1 MLYDSMQNGI
11 YADVRKQTRSS
22 ITALFYMKTLYV
34 RKFELE
40 EGEGVQ
46 GGFSSSVFREGICF
60 FPFPRDK
67 NPIEE
72 AIEGLKFQSSAR
84 QGFIPERM
92 EAPQM
97 MLGRHAV
104 RGNADPRFRGEE
116 GVERKQRITISGVR
130 LARER

>member
-22 ITALFYMKTLYV
+22 ITALFYMKILYA
-34 RKFELE
+34 RKFEQ
-40 EGEGVQ
+40 EGGESRWGY
-46 GGFSSSVFREGICF
+46 FFFRISRGICF

-97 MLGRHAV
+97 MLGRHSV
-104 RGNADPRFRGEE
+104 RGNADPRFHRGGG